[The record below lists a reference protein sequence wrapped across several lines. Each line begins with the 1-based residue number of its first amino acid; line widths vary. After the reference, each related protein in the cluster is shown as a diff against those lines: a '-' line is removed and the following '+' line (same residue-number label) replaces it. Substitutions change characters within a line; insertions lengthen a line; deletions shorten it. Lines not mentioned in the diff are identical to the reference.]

1 MGAYK
6 QFLASDII
14 VTPFEVNKDFTF
26 YSSNS
31 SSLTSI
37 DNSTVNISR
46 YLGQNLTLFSFDPNK
61 DPITGNDYI
70 VVTPGTT
77 SSFSSFSIV
86 PFYNQAGLIGSS
98 SFSVNGTIIT
108 ITGSSPSPNSSTTIN
123 VLKTGT
129 QTTTAALIVANI
141 NNSSSNF
148 TPLNDISASN
158 ATANISLY
166 SKSTGYIKN
175 YYTFTSAS
183 VISYFSGG
191 TNDVISG
198 SIIYQRLVYN
208 SIKQLYYS
216 NYLIS
221 ELGDPI
227 TQPNIYPGTN
237 EEGNIITGSSNHN
250 PFYDNYLQTD
260 LSYNRFIPQVDNSYI
275 GVLSIPN
282 YIFGDYIQP
291 GSFKM
296 SFASHSFYDDGE
308 GNLITGSS
316 IVGNVVYPH
325 GIVTLT
331 GNSAIYAALS
341 ASAAGGIQGAIYGL
355 ASTIYSQASIPSI
368 VYGLIGGNW
377 INTMLDFVS
386 ATDFTCSF
394 LSSYRIYESQYKC
407 TVRENEFNF
416 TLNPSTIRNDSTGS
430 VYGYVTSS
438 YFSPYI
444 TTVGLYDENQNLLAV
459 GKLSQPV
466 PSSPTT
472 DTTILINLDR

>member
-46 YLGQNLTLFSFDPNK
+46 YLGQNLTLFPFNPNI
-61 DPITGNDYI
+61 DPITGNDYTI
-70 VVTPGTT
+70 ITPGTT

-86 PFYNQAGLIGSS
+86 PFYNQAGTIGSS
-98 SFSVNGTIIT
+98 SFYINGVTINL
-108 ITGSSPSPNSSTTIN
+108 TGSSAVLQPNTSTTIN
-123 VLKTGT
+123 IKRTGT
-129 QTTTAALIVANI
+129 QTVTAALVVANI
-141 NNSSSNF
+141 NNSSSNY

-158 ATANISLY
+158 ATTNISLY

-183 VISYFSGG
+183 ATSYFSGG
-191 TNDVISG
+191 SNDVVSG

-221 ELGDPI
+221 ESGDPI
-227 TQPNIYPGTN
+227 SQPYIYPGAN
-237 EEGNIITGSSNHN
+237 EEGNRITGSSNHN

-260 LSYNRFIPQVDNSYI
+260 LSYNRFIPQVNNSYI

-291 GSFKM
+291 GSFRM
-296 SFASHSFYDDGE
+296 QYASHSFYDDGE
-308 GNLITGSS
+308 GNLLTGSA
-316 IVGNVVYPH
+316 IIGNIVYPH

-331 GNSAIYAALS
+331 GNSAIYAAL
-341 ASAAGGIQGAIYGL
+341 AAAAGSGVQEAIYGL
-355 ASTIYSQASIPSI
+355 FSTLYGTTIQPYD
-368 VYGLIGGNW
+368 VYGTTGGNW
-377 INTMLDFVS
+377 IDTISDFVT
-386 ATDFTCSF
+386 ATDFT
-394 LSSYRIYESQYKC
+394 
-407 TVRENEFNF
+407 
-416 TLNPSTIRNDSTGS
+416 
-430 VYGYVTSS
+430 
-438 YFSPYI
+438 
-444 TTVGLYDENQNLLAV
+444 
-459 GKLSQPV
+459 
-466 PSSPTT
+466 
-472 DTTILINLDR
+472 